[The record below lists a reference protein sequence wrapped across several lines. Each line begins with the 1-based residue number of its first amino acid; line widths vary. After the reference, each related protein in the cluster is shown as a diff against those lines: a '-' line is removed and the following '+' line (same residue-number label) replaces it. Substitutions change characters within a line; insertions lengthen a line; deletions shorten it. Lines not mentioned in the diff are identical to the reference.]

1 MKRYAGL
8 TGNCKKLRI
17 KSHSKKQNVVVV
29 ALVLVVGFQI
39 LASIQG
45 TLVAGTTA
53 SNATITVQNAIDTNV
68 VGNLGLIALIAVMS
82 VVLFLIAGFATRR

>member
-39 LASIQG
+39 LASIQA
-45 TLVAGTTA
+45 TLSKIGVL
-53 SNATITVQNAIDTNV
+53 Q
-68 VGNLGLIALIAVMS
+68 GNLFDYECGIKQE
-82 VVLFLIAGFATRR
+82 G

>member
-1 MKRYAGL
+1 ML
-8 TGNCKKLRI
+8 SKLI
-17 KSHSKKQNVVVV
+17 NSKKGQLGTLQSLTIGLVVV

-39 LASIQG
+39 LASIQS

>member
-1 MKRYAGL
+1 LTLQSLTIGL
-8 TGNCKKLRI
+8 
-17 KSHSKKQNVVVV
+17 VVV

-39 LASIQG
+39 LASIQA

-82 VVLFLIAGFATRR
+82 VNGNSSRANVNSRPIWQHIGLQVV

>member
-1 MKRYAGL
+1 MTLQSLTIGL
-8 TGNCKKLRI
+8 
-17 KSHSKKQNVVVV
+17 VVV

-39 LASIQG
+39 LASIQA

-68 VGNLGLIALIAVMS
+68 VGNLGLQKPS
-82 VVLFLIAGFATRR
+82 Y

>member
-1 MKRYAGL
+1 LTIGL
-8 TGNCKKLRI
+8 
-17 KSHSKKQNVVVV
+17 VVV

-39 LASIQG
+39 LASIQA

-68 VGNLGLIALIAVMS
+68 VGERLPSRKAIYRIMS
-82 VVLFLIAGFATRR
+82 AE

>member
-1 MKRYAGL
+1 MTLQSLTIGL
-8 TGNCKKLRI
+8 
-17 KSHSKKQNVVVV
+17 VVV

-39 LASIQG
+39 LASIQS
-45 TLVAGTTA
+45 TLVADTIA

>member
-1 MKRYAGL
+1 MLSKLINNKKGQLGTLQSLTIGL
-8 TGNCKKLRI
+8 
-17 KSHSKKQNVVVV
+17 VVV

-39 LASIQG
+39 LASIQA

>member
-1 MKRYAGL
+1 MTLQSLTIGL
-8 TGNCKKLRI
+8 
-17 KSHSKKQNVVVV
+17 VVV

-39 LASIQG
+39 LASIQA

-82 VVLFLIAGFATRR
+82 VNGNSSRANVNSRPIWQHIGLQVV

>member
-1 MKRYAGL
+1 LTIGL
-8 TGNCKKLRI
+8 
-17 KSHSKKQNVVVV
+17 VVV

-39 LASIQG
+39 LASIQS
-45 TLVAGTTA
+45 TLVADTIA

>member
-1 MKRYAGL
+1 ML
-8 TGNCKKLRI
+8 SKLI
-17 KSHSKKQNVVVV
+17 NSKKGQLGTLQSLTIGLVVV

-39 LASIQG
+39 LASIQA